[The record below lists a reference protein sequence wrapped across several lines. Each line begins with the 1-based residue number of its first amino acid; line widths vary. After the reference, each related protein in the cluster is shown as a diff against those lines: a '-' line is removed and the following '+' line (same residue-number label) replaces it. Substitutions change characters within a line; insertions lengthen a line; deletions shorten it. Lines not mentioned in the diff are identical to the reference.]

1 MNLINSLQDILRRTP
16 GRTAREYSQKLIKL
30 GYTDVDRS
38 KVNSI
43 FYGNLQLFES
53 CKDNSS
59 IPRWFLKNI
68 ESISTITNSQPK
80 ININHKNNAKLE
92 LYPWQKEA
100 LDKWKAQ
107 NYQGVVE
114 AVTGAG
120 KTRVGISATIEELK
134 QGGFVLVIVP
144 SLELL
149 RQWEKSLKEY
159 LPKNTKIGLFGNGS
173 QATFEYSDVIIST
186 INAARE
192 YELLPPTKGGLLI
205 ADECHRYGSDCNKD
219 ALDERFS
226 KRLGLSA
233 TYRRNDN
240 GNTDFLEPYFGET
253 CFEMDYTRAIDDGVI
268 SNFSVALVGVT
279 FSYSERVEYEEYSK
293 NLSKLK
299 KKLINNF
306 GVVEEPFGEFMKE
319 VSRLEKSNFE
329 DGKFVAGRYMK
340 AFRNRQ
346 KLLAESPSKT
356 NGLLKLIESIRLANR
371 TLIFTQTIESAE
383 SIAETL
389 ESYGIEAQ
397 AIHSQIKM
405 DDRRQILQ
413 EFGEGNIKVVVAPQV
428 LDEGI
433 DVPEADLAIIIA
445 ASKTRRQMIQ
455 RMGRVLRLK
464 KDGRLARF
472 ALLYVEETSEDP
484 NSGAHEEFLEE
495 ITKVATSVE
504 KFSHRIPA
512 EKICKYLSNTALD
525 ENIKLTPE
533 RKITAKKLRII
544 PRRRRN
550 QNSYSLS
557 QQK

>member
-1 MNLINSLQDILRRTP
+1 MNLTDQLQVLLRKSP
-16 GRTAREYSQKLIKL
+16 GRTAREYSQKLRKL
-30 GYTDVDRS
+30 GFADIDRS
-38 KVNSI
+38 QVNSI
-43 FYGNLQLFES
+43 LYRNSQLFDF
-53 CKDNSS
+53 CKDNLD

-68 ESISTITNSQPK
+68 ESIPTTNNSEPK
-80 ININHKNNAKLE
+80 INISHKNNAKLE

-100 LDKWKAQ
+100 LTKWKSQ

-120 KTRVGISATIEELK
+120 KTRVGISAMIEELE
-134 QGGFVLVIVP
+134 QGGFVLIIVP

-149 RQWEKSLKEY
+149 RQWEKSLEDY

-192 YELLPPTKGGLLI
+192 YELLPPTEGGLLI
-205 ADECHRYGSDCNKD
+205 ADECHRYGSERNKD
-219 ALDERFS
+219 ALDERFVR
-226 KRLGLSA
+226 RLGLSA

-253 CFEMDYTRAIDDGVI
+253 CFEMDYARAINDGVI

-279 FSYSERVEYEEYSK
+279 FSYSERVKYEEYSK
-293 NLSKLK
+293 NLKQLK

-306 GVVEEPFGEFMKE
+306 EVVEEPFGEFMKE
-319 VSRLEKSNFE
+319 VSRLVKSNSE
-329 DGKFVAGRYMK
+329 EGRFIARGYMK
-340 AFRNRQ
+340 AFKNRR
-346 KLLAESPSKT
+346 KLLAESPSKLA
-356 NGLLKLIESIRLANR
+356 GLLKLIDAIRFANR

-383 SIAETL
+383 SVAETL
-389 ESYGIEAQ
+389 ESLEIEAQ

-405 DDRRQILQ
+405 DDRRQILR
-413 EFGEGNIKVVVAPQV
+413 EFGEGKLQVIVAPQV

-455 RMGRVLRLK
+455 RMGRLLRLK

-472 ALLYVEETSEDP
+472 ALLFVEETSEDP
-484 NSGAHEEFLEE
+484 NSGAHEEFIKE
-495 ITKVATSVE
+495 ITEVAILVKE
-504 KFSHRIPA
+504 FSHHAPA
-512 EKICKYLSNTALD
+512 EKICKYLSKTALD
-525 ENIKLTPE
+525 KNVNLTPE
-533 RKITAKKLRII
+533 RETIPKNLRII
-544 PRRRRN
+544 PKQKIN
-550 QNSYSLS
+550 NYSFS
-557 QQK
+557 